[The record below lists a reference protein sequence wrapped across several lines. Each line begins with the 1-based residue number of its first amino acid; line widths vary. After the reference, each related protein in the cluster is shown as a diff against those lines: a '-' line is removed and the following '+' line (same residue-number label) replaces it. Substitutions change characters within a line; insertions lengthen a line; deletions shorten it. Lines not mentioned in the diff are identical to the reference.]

1 MDNFSVW
8 KKKKLFGDKSFTER
22 EITLLW
28 RRESF
33 RERILGEQRLLL
45 WEKMIMGEWSWKLN

>member
-28 RRESF
+28 RRDNP
-33 RERILGEQRLLL
+33 L
-45 WEKMIMGEWSWKLN
+45 EKEF